1 MMNKLRN
8 LPTDLLVSSQIC
20 KPPGNQGYLYPPAFC
35 ESGCST
41 DAFCFLGD
49 ITADMNENKMI
60 PNNLT
65 YNLTP

>member
-20 KPPGNQGYLYPPAFC
+20 IPPGNQGYLYPTAFC
-35 ESGCST
+35 ESG

-49 ITADMNENKMI
+49 TTADMKRKQNDSK
-60 PNNLT
+60 
-65 YNLTP
+65 